1 MESLI
6 FPGIQVR
13 DAHFA
18 KRKQPL
24 RLVDMREVADAFRRL
39 RLRDGL
45 LAAVND
51 AVQRAKQLFILK
63 NWSACELVRVLVAAC
78 RREVLC
84 EPSKIRLKV
93 LNRIEGALVAW
104 ERAARP
110 DFPTELQ
117 YLWLVYY
124 NTCADSE
131 KEQGHYAVGL
141 EVLQKAIRVLEPLD
155 SVELRLGALYT
166 HVNRASLSLALRDWE
181 AGLRHAEE
189 ALLQAAHPELSGMH
203 ETGPVLH
210 SCVLAHFYEA
220 VALEFLSHR
229 ETAKQAYLKC
239 QALIQRYKYSDP
251 FLLQE
256 VHFALADLQGTQPS
270 PLPAP
275 LQEGY
280 YQRSSLDRIVAA
292 LHQQDSHYFLSV
304 NSYYNCL
311 IHKQLH
317 LEKDAPH
324 IPQFSKAGSRQFEL
338 QLSQDRRAL
347 RHLRLRKSCRLPSA
361 RSISPCLPHFLA
373 SQTTIPRPQPL
384 LRKCPQVKSSGRAEP
399 QSAGKFDRT
408 QANEEI
414 EEQMHDI
421 SQDMKSSSQTS
432 RRKELRTSVSALA
445 LSCLGSMKE
454 ARVSYQEVLAEHDRL
469 SQVLRQAQSQIT
481 ALTAENQALKKRL
494 GTFVKPA
501 PSFVPA
507 QENSQL
513 CENCGQQVPSTN
525 FDMHV
530 LHCERVNKR
539 CAVCRTLLPADQF
552 LKHTESL
559 RQDVA
564 GLVADIAEGDLQAV
578 ESRLAHGMSPS
589 AADERDN
596 SGLHHAAKAGHLAIA
611 QLLLS
616 QGCPANCQNAYGETA
631 LHVALTQRKSEVARY
646 LLSAGADPLLPN
658 RLGDSPYTLA
668 MRQAD
673 HELVLLFSQLTNSP
687 ERKPRTASAFGRSR
701 TTRPSDL

>member
-1 MESLI
+1 MS
-6 FPGIQVR
+6 
-13 DAHFA
+13 
-18 KRKQPL
+18 
-24 RLVDMREVADAFRRL
+24 EVADAFRRV
-39 RLRDGL
+39 RLKEGL
-45 LAAVND
+45 LVAVSSS
-51 AVQRAKQLFILK
+51 VQRAEQLFVRK
-63 NWSACELVRVLVAAC
+63 NWTACELVRELLAAC
-78 RREVLC
+78 RTEVMR

-93 LNRIEGALVAW
+93 LSRAEAALVAW
-104 ERAARP
+104 ERAVRP
-110 DFPTELQ
+110 DFPSELQ

-131 KEQGHYAVGL
+131 KEQGHYAAGL
-141 EVLQKAIRVLEPLD
+141 EALRKATRVLDPLD

-166 HVNRASLSLALRDWE
+166 HVNRASLSLALQDWE
-181 AGLRHAEE
+181 AGLRYAEE
-189 ALLQAAHPELSGMH
+189 ALLLATHPELSGTH
-203 ETGPVLH
+203 ESSAVLH

-220 VALEFLSHR
+220 VALEFLGHC
-229 ETAKQAYLKC
+229 EAAQQAYLKC
-239 QALIQRYKYSDP
+239 QALAQRHKYSDA
-251 FLLQE
+251 FLRQE
-256 VHFALADLQGTQPS
+256 VHFALADLQGTRPS
-270 PLPAP
+270 PLSAP
-275 LQEGY
+275 LREGY
-280 YQRSSLDRIVAA
+280 YQRASLDRVVAA

-304 NSYYNCL
+304 NSYYHCL
-311 IHKQLH
+311 IHKQLQ

-324 IPQFSKAGSRQFEL
+324 IPQFSKSVRRQFEL
-338 QLSQDRRAL
+338 QHCQDRRAL
-347 RHLRLRKSCRLPSA
+347 RHLRLRKSCRLPSV
-361 RSISPCLPHFLA
+361 RSVSPCLPHFLA
-373 SQTTIPRPQPL
+373 SQATVGRALPV
-384 LRKCPQVKSSGRAEP
+384 LRKCPQVKTSRRAETR
-399 QSAGKFDRT
+399 SVGKFDRT
-408 QANEEI
+408 QAKEEI
-414 EEQMHDI
+414 EEQLHDI
-421 SQDMKSSSQTS
+421 SQDMKSASCQTS

-469 SQVLRQAQSQIT
+469 SQVLREAQGQIS
-481 ALTAENQALKKRL
+481 ALTAENQALKRRL
-494 GTFVKPA
+494 GTFTKPTVA
-501 PSFVPA
+501 STPV
-507 QENSQL
+507 QEDSQL
-513 CENCGQQVPSTN
+513 CANCAQQVPSAN

-539 CAVCRTLLPADQF
+539 CAVCQALLPADQF

-564 GLVADIAEGDLQAV
+564 GLATDIAGGDLQAV

-616 QGCPANCQNAYGETA
+616 QGCPANCQNAYGETP

-673 HELVLLFSQLTNSP
+673 HELMLLFSQLTTSP

-701 TTRPSDL
+701 TAKPSDL